1 MSDIPL
7 YRFLRSLLFPL
18 LSGALMRSGPRQ
30 HKPTKVKTVKYIQ
43 CQPMHMIMELHNE
56 VKVTLWERDMLLYHI
71 K

>member
-18 LSGALMRSGPRQ
+18 RSDALVKSGPKQ
-30 HKPTKVKTVKYIQ
+30 HKPTKVNIAKYIQ
-43 CQPMHMIMELHNE
+43 CQPMYMIKELCNKI
-56 VKVTLWERDMLLYHI
+56 KVILWESDMLLYYI